1 MLFRHLPDE
10 IFQAL
15 SGSNRALIEAVLNDL
30 AEVFYDHAEDPI
42 KDKSTIIESIEDTL
56 HKLDTLAWHD
66 EQKSPLTRQKQFMT
80 TR

>member
-15 SGSNRALIEAVLNDL
+15 SGSNRALIEAVLIDL
-30 AEVFYDHAEDPI
+30 AEVFYDYAEDPI

-56 HKLDTLAWHD
+56 HKVDTFAWHD
-66 EQKSPLTRQKQFMT
+66 DQKERDKSSW
-80 TR
+80 